1 MIKRVKSLISEKWRV
16 VEPWSGQVKILT
28 KLEKLSMGPITLFLG
43 AKTAFFGK
51 GTKSMG
57 PQ

>member
-28 KLEKLSMGPITLFLG
+28 KLEKLSKMGSDWG
-43 AKTAFFGK
+43 
-51 GTKSMG
+51 
-57 PQ
+57 Q